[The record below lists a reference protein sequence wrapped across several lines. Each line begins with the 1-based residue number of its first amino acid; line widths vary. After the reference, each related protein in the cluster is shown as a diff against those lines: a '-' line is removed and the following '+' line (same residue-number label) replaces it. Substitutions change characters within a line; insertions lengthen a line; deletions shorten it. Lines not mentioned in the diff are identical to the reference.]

1 MKAGERPSATAAPQQ
16 PDRSAAQRR
25 DRLLRWCKP
34 LWFLALAWPLAAICL
49 DVWREAVAPGSGF
62 GPDPAEALT
71 HRLGNWALRTLLLT
85 LAVSSLARL
94 LRRPWLIR
102 FRRMAGLWAFAYVLL
117 HFTGYLVLLA
127 GFDPAAVAADVFKR
141 PYITAGFTALLL
153 LVPLAVTSTRGW
165 QRRLRQRWRQL
176 HRLVYPAAAAAWIHL
191 LWLSKAS
198 YLEPV
203 LYGVVLALLFAER
216 VWAWRRRRVG

>member
-1 MKAGERPSATAAPQQ
+1 MKAAARQQGAATP
-16 PDRSAAQRR
+16 AQRR

-34 LWFLALAWPLAAICL
+34 LWFLVLALPLAAVCV
-49 DVWREAVAPGSGF
+49 DVWRETVAPGSGF

-102 FRRMAGLWAFAYVLL
+102 FRRMAGLWAFAYVVL

-141 PYITAGFTALLL
+141 PYITAGFLALSM
-153 LVPLAVTSTRGW
+153 LVPLAITSTRGW

-176 HRLVYPAAAAAWIHL
+176 HRLIYPAAAAAWIHL

-198 YLEPV
+198 WFEPL
-203 LYGVVLALLFAER
+203 LYGLALALLLAER
-216 VWAWRRRRVG
+216 AWSWRRRRVG

>member
-1 MKAGERPSATAAPQQ
+1 MKAAARQRGEATP
-16 PDRSAAQRR
+16 AQRR

-34 LWFLALAWPLAAICL
+34 LWSLALALPLLAVCV
-49 DVWREAVAPGSGF
+49 DVWRETVVPGSGF

-71 HRLGNWALRTLLLT
+71 HRLGNWALRVLLLT

-102 FRRMAGLWAFAYVLL
+102 FRRMAGLWAFVYVVL

-141 PYITAGFTALLL
+141 PYITAGFLALSL

-176 HRLVYPAAAAAWIHL
+176 HRLIYPAALAAWIHL

-198 YLEPV
+198 FLEPV
-203 LYGVVLALLFAER
+203 LYGLALALLLAER
-216 VWAWRRRRVG
+216 VWSWRRRRVG

>member
-1 MKAGERPSATAAPQQ
+1 MKAAARQRGEATP
-16 PDRSAAQRR
+16 AQRR

-34 LWFLALAWPLAAICL
+34 LWFLVLALPLAAVCV
-49 DVWREAVAPGSGF
+49 DVWREAVAAGSGF

-102 FRRMAGLWAFAYVLL
+102 FRRMAGLWAFAYVVL

-141 PYITAGFTALLL
+141 PYITAGFLALSL

-165 QRRLRQRWRQL
+165 QRRLRQRWQRL
-176 HRLVYPAAAAAWIHL
+176 HRLIYPAAAAAWIHL

-198 YLEPV
+198 FLEPV
-203 LYGVVLALLFAER
+203 LYGLALALLLAER
-216 VWAWRRRRVG
+216 VWSWRRRRVG

>member
-1 MKAGERPSATAAPQQ
+1 MKAAARQQGDATPG
-16 PDRSAAQRR
+16 QRR

-34 LWFLALAWPLAAICL
+34 LWFLVLALPLAAVCV
-49 DVWREAVAPGSGF
+49 DVWRETVAPGSGF

-71 HRLGNWALRTLLLT
+71 HRLGNWALRMLLLT

-102 FRRMAGLWAFAYVLL
+102 FRRMAGLWAFAYVVL

-141 PYITAGFTALLL
+141 PYITAGFLALSL

-165 QRRLRQRWRQL
+165 QRRLRQRWQRL
-176 HRLVYPAAAAAWIHL
+176 HRLIYPAAAAAWIHL

-198 YLEPV
+198 FLEPV
-203 LYGVVLALLFAER
+203 LYGLALALLLAER
-216 VWAWRRRRVG
+216 VWSWRRRRVG